1 MRASALTATSPG
13 QLRRRRCGQP
23 AVRRAAPRSG
33 SPALF
38 FPFCSFFFF
47 FFFPSTH
54 RAAAAAPSLL
64 PSRRGGAAAKR
75 GCPAGGGTL
84 RGAAP
89 APPAAFSSRGGG
101 GIGGAGRRAAT
112 AGKGTPLPAD
122 VRAAP
127 PPALGCTW
135 EGFGIVVWVS
145 GHSLL
150 QALEVDSFLVMPGG
164 RRGPSRQ
171 QLSRSALPSLQTL
184 VGGSCGNGT
193 GLRNRNG
200 SAISLSAPP
209 ITALITPEP
218 VRHCRIPELPL
229 DGSLLFEFLFF
240 IYLLVALFIQY
251 INIYKTVWWYP
262 YNHPASCTSLNF
274 HLIDYHLAAFIT
286 VMLAR
291 RLVWALI
298 SEASQVGATSVIH
311 YMVRLVLLTL
321 CGWVLCWTLVNLFR
335 SHSVLNLLF
344 LGYPFGVYVPLCCFH
359 QDSRAQPLP
368 ADCGYL
374 VQDQMVDDGASA
386 VNSLVKPKDFLS
398 LLWESLREQF
408 NNPTSI
414 PTHSCPLSPDLIR
427 NEVECLKAD
436 FNRRIKEVLFNS
448 LFSAYYVAFLPL
460 CFVKSTQ
467 YYDMRWSC
475 EHLIMVWIN
484 AFVMLTTQLLPPK
497 YCDLLHRSAA
507 HLGKWQKLEHGSYS
521 NAPQHIWS
529 ENTIWP
535 QGVLVRRSR
544 CLYKAVG
551 PYNVAVPSDVS
562 HARFYFLFHRPLR
575 LLNLLILIE
584 GSVVCYQLYSLL
596 RSEKWNHTLSMALI
610 LFCNY
615 YVLFKLLRDRIVLGR
630 AYSYPLNNY
639 GLKAH

>member
-1 MRASALTATSPG
+1 MSELHHYLLHLHFDVAAIERRFWPCIGAVLRNNSTGDAQARIDASSLSSSCA
-13 QLRRRRCGQP
+13 
-23 AVRRAAPRSG
+23 G
-33 SPALF
+33 S
-38 FPFCSFFFF
+38 
-47 FFFPSTH
+47 
-54 RAAAAAPSLL
+54 
-64 PSRRGGAAAKR
+64 
-75 GCPAGGGTL
+75 AG
-84 RGAAP
+84 
-89 APPAAFSSRGGG
+89 S
-101 GIGGAGRRAAT
+101 
-112 AGKGTPLPAD
+112 
-122 VRAAP
+122 
-127 PPALGCTW
+127 W
-135 EGFGIVVWVS
+135 EGFWVVVWVS
-145 GHSLL
+145 RQSLL
-150 QALEVDSFLVMPGG
+150 EALEVDRFLVMPGG

-218 VRHCRIPELPL
+218 VRHCRIPDLPL

-262 YNHPASCTSLNF
+262 YNHPASCTSL
-274 HLIDYHLAAFIT
+274 
-286 VMLAR
+286 
-291 RLVWALI
+291 
-298 SEASQVGATSVIH
+298 ASQVGATSVIH
-311 YMVRLVLLTL
+311 YMALIMARLVLLTL

-368 ADCGYL
+368 TDCSYL
-374 VQDQMVDDGASA
+374 VQDQMVDDGTSGIG
-386 VNSLVKPKDFLS
+386 SLVKPKDFLS
-398 LLWESLREQF
+398 LLRESLKEQF
-408 NNPTSI
+408 NNPTAI
-414 PTHSCPLSPDLIR
+414 PSHSCPLSPDLIR

-529 ENTIWP
+529 ESTIWP
-535 QGVLVRRSR
+535 QGVLVRHSR

-630 AYSYPLNNY
+630 AYSYPLNSY

>member
-1 MRASALTATSPG
+1 MRASARTATSPG
-13 QLRRRRCGQP
+13 QLRRRRCGRP
-23 AVRRAAPRSG
+23 AVCRAAPGRRGRARPPPPLPFLSLRLPRRRAAARWVC
-33 SPALF
+33 PAGGE
-38 FPFCSFFFF
+38 
-47 FFFPSTH
+47 
-54 RAAAAAPSLL
+54 AAAAADRSLV
-64 PSRRGGAAAKR
+64 P
-75 GCPAGGGTL
+75 PAGGPG
-84 RGAAP
+84 RGRAAGVG
-89 APPAAFSSRGGG
+89 AP
-101 GIGGAGRRAAT
+101 RRAA
-112 AGKGTPLPAD
+112 AVGRGDPRSPAD

-127 PPALGCTW
+127 PPPALGCIW
-135 EGFGIVVWVS
+135 ESFGVVVWVS
-145 GHSLL
+145 GHSLPE
-150 QALEVDSFLVMPGG
+150 ALEVDWFLVMPGG

-335 SHSVLNLLF
+335 THSVLNLLF

-386 VNSLVKPKDFLS
+386 VSSLVKPKDFLS

-562 HARFYFLFHRPLR
+562 HARFYAS
-575 LLNLLILIE
+575 I
-584 GSVVCYQLYSLL
+584 SSL
-596 RSEKWNHTLSMALI
+596 A
-610 LFCNY
+610 
-615 YVLFKLLRDRIVLGR
+615 
-630 AYSYPLNNY
+630 
-639 GLKAH
+639 

>member
-1 MRASALTATSPG
+1 
-13 QLRRRRCGQP
+13 
-23 AVRRAAPRSG
+23 
-33 SPALF
+33 
-38 FPFCSFFFF
+38 
-47 FFFPSTH
+47 
-54 RAAAAAPSLL
+54 
-64 PSRRGGAAAKR
+64 
-75 GCPAGGGTL
+75 
-84 RGAAP
+84 
-89 APPAAFSSRGGG
+89 
-101 GIGGAGRRAAT
+101 
-112 AGKGTPLPAD
+112 
-122 VRAAP
+122 
-127 PPALGCTW
+127 
-135 EGFGIVVWVS
+135 
-145 GHSLL
+145 
-150 QALEVDSFLVMPGG
+150 MPGG

-184 VGGSCGNGT
+184 VGGGCGNGT

-200 SAISLSAPP
+200 SAVGLPVPP
-209 ITALITPEP
+209 ITALITPGP
-218 VRHCRIPELPL
+218 VRHCQIPDLPV
-229 DGSLLFEFLFF
+229 DGNLLFEFLFF

-262 YNHPASCTSLNF
+262 YNHPASCTSL
-274 HLIDYHLAAFIT
+274 AAK
-286 VMLAR
+286 AG
-291 RLVWALI
+291 A
-298 SEASQVGATSVIH
+298 ASMIH
-311 YMVRLVLLTL
+311 YMVLISARLVLLTL

-359 QDSRAQPLP
+359 QDSRAHLLLT
-368 ADCGYL
+368 DYNYV
-374 VQDQMVDDGASA
+374 VQHQSVEESASTVGGLA
-386 VNSLVKPKDFLS
+386 KSKDFLS
-398 LLWESLREQF
+398 LLLESLKEQF
-408 NNPTSI
+408 NNATPI

-436 FNRRIKEVLFNS
+436 FNHRIKEVLFNS

-484 AFVMLTTQLLPPK
+484 AFVMLTTQLLPSK
-497 YCDLLHRSAA
+497 YCDLLHKSAA

-535 QGVLVRRSR
+535 QGVLVRHSR
-544 CLYKAVG
+544 CLYRAMG

-584 GSVVCYQLYSLL
+584 GSVVFYQLYSLL

-630 AYSYPLNNY
+630 AYSYPLNSY
-639 GLKAH
+639 ELKAN